1 MSDPAAPATLE
12 RRALLEI
19 LGVDLGSLDRRTR
32 AALEALGEE
41 VIALRDEAEMLRRAL
56 AEAELLADNDGLC
69 PVFNRRA
76 FEREVRR
83 EIALAGRFRTPLSL
97 IFVDLD
103 NFKQVNDMHG
113 HQAGDQ
119 VLLKVSD
126 ILLSNTRETDIV
138 GRLGGDEFGVVLAQ
152 ASFADTEIKA
162 LQLAAEIDALEA
174 RDMSDPAKPA
184 VRVGASCGVVEWQ
197 DGQSAGTLIA
207 RGDQAMYA
215 QKARRRMRASLP
227 GKRA

>member
-1 MSDPAAPATLE
+1 MADQNAPAMTE
-12 RRALLEI
+12 RRALLDA
-19 LGVDLGSLDRRTR
+19 LGVDLARLDRRTR
-32 AALEALGEE
+32 AAIEALSEEIIVLREEGE
-41 VIALRDEAEMLRRAL
+41 ALRAAL
-56 AEAELLADNDGLC
+56 AEAELLADNDALC

-97 IFVDLD
+97 IFIDLD
-103 NFKQVNDMHG
+103 NFKQVNDLHG
-113 HQAGDQ
+113 HSAGDS
-119 VLLKVSD
+119 VLLNVSE

-152 ASFADTEIKA
+152 ASYADTQIKA
-162 LQLAAEIDALEA
+162 FQLAAEIDGLEV
-174 RDMSDPAKPA
+174 RDASNPSAPA

-197 DGQSAGTLIA
+197 EGQSAGALVA

-215 QKARRRMRASLP
+215 QKARRRLRSDMPGERA
-227 GKRA
+227 